1 MTERSLNENEQ
12 RRLLADMNRWM
23 REMLE
28 AGVPAAERERILVAR
43 VMDTV
48 NMARAK
54 KGRPPLE
61 EELGV
66 HG

>member
-1 MTERSLNENEQ
+1 MSEESLSPAEG
-12 RRLLADMNRWM
+12 RGLLAQSWRWLAEM
-23 REMLE
+23 RE
-28 AGVPAAERERILVAR
+28 AGLPAEEWERILVAR
-43 VMDTV
+43 VMDAV
-48 NMARAK
+48 NVARAR